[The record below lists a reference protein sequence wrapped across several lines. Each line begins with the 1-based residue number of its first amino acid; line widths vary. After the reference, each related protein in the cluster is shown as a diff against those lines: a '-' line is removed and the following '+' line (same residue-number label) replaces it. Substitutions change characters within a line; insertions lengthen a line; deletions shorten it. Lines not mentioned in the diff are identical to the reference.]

1 MKGERNR
8 MKKQSQRRRLR
19 RVTAGVRRLQHVS
32 TPYRRG
38 QQHEVRAFY
47 GGVLGLVEKDVPA
60 SLADQ
65 ELVWF
70 EAGPDDLE
78 LHFLP
83 DTVPPDAAAQRHL
96 CLEVEDLPGWRRK
109 IEDAGVDTID
119 QEPIPNRPRFFCRDP
134 FGNLIELTT
143 ILGDYRT

>member
-1 MKGERNR
+1 

-38 QQHEVRAFY
+38 RQVEVRAFY
-47 GGVLGLVEKDVPA
+47 SGVLGLVEKDVPA

-83 DTVPPDAAAQRHL
+83 DTVPPDAAAHRHL

-109 IEDAGVDTID
+109 IEEAGVDTID
-119 QEPIPNRPRFFCRDP
+119 LEPIPTRTRFFCRDP
-134 FGNLIELTT
+134 CGNLIELTT